1 MYRAGGVARKT
12 DVVAFRIPA
21 EKLERLRKEAK
32 LRKVSVNV
40 MANHIFDGFFD
51 FQLAANNAGFISLP
65 RKSVRNLINALRDE
79 EIAILAKGPLKS
91 DFEDLVYMMKGRV
104 TLQSFLDAFFA
115 WARDANFPYRDE
127 FEDGNTG
134 VTIHH
139 NMGKKWSLLL
149 KECLAQALE
158 NLARKVTFEIREDV
172 LIMNVEE

>member
-91 DFEDLVYMMKGRV
+91 DFEDLVYMMKGRI

-127 FEDGNTG
+127 FEDGNTSI
-134 VTIHH
+134 TIHH